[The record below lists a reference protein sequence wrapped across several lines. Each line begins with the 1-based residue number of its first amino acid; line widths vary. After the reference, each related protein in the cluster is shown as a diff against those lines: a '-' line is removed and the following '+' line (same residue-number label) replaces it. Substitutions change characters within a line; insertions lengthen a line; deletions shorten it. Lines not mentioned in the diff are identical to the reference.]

1 MNSKKVVNIIL
12 SILIAIALWSYVIYT
27 LEPSQAKLFTNV
39 PVTLLNVDDLNDR
52 GLDVVD
58 KDSVTVDLRVK
69 GKRQVLA
76 DMTND
81 SIHATAD
88 VSDCVE
94 GENVVAVNVTFDE
107 SAYLENSATI
117 TVHVFVDDI
126 VTEEKNVVVQYTG
139 DSGNVSCELVS
150 SNTVE
155 VTGAKSEVADVAYVS
170 APVAE
175 ENLPESEDEI
185 KVDLVPVDSSGSE
198 ISGLSLSEDQATVKI
213 YSAGTKKVPL
223 KVDTK
228 GSPADGYAFYGIDG
242 PSTIEIKGS
251 NEDLAKVDEITCED
265 IDISGLNKNTEV
277 TLSPNLPDGIAIA
290 GSSKITVTVLISG
303 EDESR
308 TVSIKSGDIKIKNLG
323 NGLKAAVSGG
333 AIEVTGKGISAD
345 SVTLSVDLSGL
356 TEGSHKVKLDVNA
369 KDGTDVTLSKSS
381 VTVKIVKE

>member
-242 PSTIEIKGS
+242 PSIIEIKGS